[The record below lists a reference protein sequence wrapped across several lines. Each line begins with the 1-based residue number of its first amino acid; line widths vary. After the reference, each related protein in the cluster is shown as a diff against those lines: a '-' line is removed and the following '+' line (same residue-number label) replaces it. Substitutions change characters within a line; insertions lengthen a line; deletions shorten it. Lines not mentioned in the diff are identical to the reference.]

1 MSATT
6 TIRISTET
14 RSSLRELA
22 QAVGLPMQKVLE
34 QAIEQY
40 QRQYLLRS
48 ANVAY
53 AQLREDKPTWEIY
66 REEQAE
72 WDVTLNDGLED
83 LS

>member
-6 TIRISTET
+6 TIRISTQT
-14 RSSLRELA
+14 RTSLRELA

-53 AQLREDKPTWEIY
+53 AQLREDKPTWETY
-66 REEQAE
+66 REEQVE
-72 WDVTLNDGLED
+72 WDVTLNDGLGD